1 MFISIKK
8 YYQLLKAI
16 ATLANRPYLSQI
28 IENPDGSTTL
38 EFVQG
43 EKVYQFIIPDEGYE
57 RITLQ

>member
-16 ATLANRPYLSQI
+16 ATLANRPYLSRI
-28 IENPDGSTTL
+28 VDNPDGSTIL

-43 EKVYQFIIPDEGYE
+43 EKIYQFVIPGDEYD
-57 RITLQ
+57 RRTLQ